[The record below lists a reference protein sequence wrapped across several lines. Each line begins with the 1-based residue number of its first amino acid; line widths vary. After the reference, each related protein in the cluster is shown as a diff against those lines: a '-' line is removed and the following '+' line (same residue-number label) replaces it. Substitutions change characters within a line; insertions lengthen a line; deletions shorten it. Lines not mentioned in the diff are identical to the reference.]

1 MLLTRVILLFVALF
15 CLRAQDPT
23 VTLPGAYQLLF
34 ENQSVRVIHVL
45 YAPGERLPVHSHPDH
60 PTVYV
65 YLSDSGPVR
74 FEHTEMDALVRRP
87 VTTGAFRV
95 SPGRPEKHAV
105 TNLATV
111 PAEFLRVELKAI
123 PFNVAGLL
131 HRGDRPFDL
140 KTSGTTREFTHAR
153 LTVDR
158 VIGASGAP
166 AVAVPHSTR
175 GFLLVALST
184 TILPAERLKAGD
196 VRWCKAGEQLTLRGA
211 DGAPAHVLRIEVID

>member
-1 MLLTRVILLFVALF
+1 VLLTRVILLFVALF
-15 CLRAQDPT
+15 CLGAQDPT
-23 VTLPGAYQLLF
+23 VTLPGAYGLLF
-34 ENQSVRVIHVL
+34 ENQQVRVIHVR
-45 YAPGERLPVHSHPDH
+45 YAPSERLPVHSHPDH

-74 FEHTEMDALVRRP
+74 FEHTEMDALTRRP
-87 VTTGAFRV
+87 VKAGMFRV

-111 PAEFLRVELKAI
+111 PSEFLRVELKAI

-140 KTSGTTREFTHAR
+140 KVSGTTREFTHAR
-153 LTVDR
+153 LSVDR
-158 VIGASGAP
+158 VIAATGAP

-184 TILPAERLKAGD
+184 AVLPAVRLAPGD
-196 VRWCKAGEQLTLRGA
+196 VRWCKAGERLTLRG
-211 DGAPAHVLRIEVID
+211 DGAPAHVLRIEIIE

>member
-1 MLLTRVILLFVALF
+1 VLFTRSFVLFAALSY
-15 CLRAQDPT
+15 LRAQDPT
-23 VTLPGAYQLLF
+23 VRLPRAYKLLF
-34 ENQSVRVIHVL
+34 ENEHVRVIHVL

-74 FEHTEMDALVRRP
+74 FEHTEMDALTRRP

-105 TNLATV
+105 TNLANV
-111 PAEFLRVELKAI
+111 PSEFLRVELKAI

-140 KTSGTTREFTHAR
+140 KVSGTTREFTHAR

-158 VIGASGAP
+158 LIAAAGAAP
-166 AVAVPHSTR
+166 VAVPPSTR
-175 GFLLVALST
+175 GFLLVALTPST
-184 TILPAERLKAGD
+184 LASGRLGAGE
-196 VRWCKAGEQLTLRGA
+196 VRWCAAAERVTLKGG
-211 DGAPAHVLRIEVID
+211 DSAPAHVLRIEIMD